1 MSRPEDGGMPTGQ
14 TGNGPTVSPGRP
26 DPDAVRAWLA
36 DLQAR
41 IVAGLEAV
49 DGARFISDPWQREPG
64 FGGLS
69 RVIEGGDAIERGA
82 VLFSDVTVRQMP
94 PSATERRPGL
104 AGRQA
109 RAMGVSLVIHP
120 RNPYAPTVH
129 MNVRCFL
136 AGPSASDRDDD
147 CWWFGGGMDLTPCY
161 PFEEDAI
168 AFHRQCKEALE
179 PFGPQWYPAFKGWCD
194 RYFFLPHRNEAR
206 SIGGVFFDDLSEP
219 GFETS
224 FAMTRAVGEAFL
236 PAYAPILARRKD
248 RPHGERERDFQL
260 LRRGRYVEFNLIY
273 DRGTIFGLKSGGRA
287 ESILCSMP
295 AEARWR
301 YDWQP
306 EPGSPE
312 ARLFTD
318 FLPPRDWV

>member
-1 MSRPEDGGMPTGQ
+1 MS
-14 TGNGPTVSPGRP
+14 GPDQAP
-26 DPDAVRAWLA
+26 VRAWLT

-41 IVAGLEAV
+41 IVAALEAV
-49 DGARFISDPWQREPG
+49 DGGRFVADRWERQAG

-69 RVIEGGDAIERGA
+69 CVLEGGRVIERAA
-82 VLFSDVTVRQMP
+82 VLFSDVSVEQLP
-94 PSATERRPGL
+94 PSASERRPEL
-104 AGRQA
+104 AGRSA

-136 AGPSASDRDDD
+136 AAATARGDDA
-147 CWWFGGGMDLTPCY
+147 CWWFGGGMDLTPVY
-161 PFEEDAI
+161 AFEEDVI
-168 AFHRQCKEALE
+168 GFHRQCKDALD
-179 PFGPQWYPAFKGWCD
+179 PFGPDWHPQFKRWCD
-194 RYFFLPHRNEAR
+194 SYFFLPHRNEAR
-206 SIGGVFFDDLSEP
+206 GVGGVFFDDLNAP

-224 FAMTRAVGEAFL
+224 FAMTRAVGEAFI
-236 PAYAPILARRKD
+236 PAYAPILARRHD
-248 RPHGERERDFQL
+248 HPHGERERDFQL

-318 FLPPRDWV
+318 FLPARDWV

>member
-1 MSRPEDGGMPTGQ
+1 MSQ
-14 TGNGPTVSPGRP
+14 SP
-26 DPDAVRAWLA
+26 DPTRVRDWLTG
-36 DLQAR
+36 LQAR

-49 DGARFISDPWQREPG
+49 DGGRFISDAWQREPG

-69 RVIEGGDAIERGA
+69 RVLEGGQAIERGG
-82 VLFSDVTVRQMP
+82 VLFSDVTVAQMP
-94 PSATERRPGL
+94 PSATERRPEL
-104 AGRQA
+104 AGRRA

-120 RNPYAPTVH
+120 HNPHAPTVH
-129 MNVRCFL
+129 MNVRFFL
-136 AGPSASDRDDD
+136 AEPSARGNDA
-147 CWWFGGGMDLTPCY
+147 CWWFGGGMDLTPSY

-168 AFHRQCKEALE
+168 AFHRQCRDALE
-179 PFGPQWYPAFKGWCD
+179 PFGTQWYPAFKAWCD

-206 SIGGVFFDDLSEP
+206 GIGGVFFDDLCEP

-248 RPHGERERDFQL
+248 LPYGERERDFQL
-260 LRRGRYVEFNLIY
+260 LRRGRYVEFNLIQ
-273 DRGTIFGLKSGGRA
+273 DRGTVFGLKSGGRA

-301 YDWQP
+301 YDWRP

>member
-1 MSRPEDGGMPTGQ
+1 MTTPPGSSASMPAA
-14 TGNGPTVSPGRP
+14 PAAGRP
-26 DPDAVRAWLA
+26 DPAAVRDWLT

-41 IVAGLEAV
+41 IVTALEDV
-49 DGARFISDPWQREPG
+49 DGGRFLTDPWQREAG
-64 FGGLS
+64 FGGVS
-69 RVIEGGDAIERGA
+69 RVIEGSEVIERGA
-82 VLFSDVTVRQMP
+82 VLFSDVTVAQMP
-94 PSATERRPGL
+94 PSASARRPEL
-104 AGRQA
+104 AGRGA

-136 AGPSASDRDDD
+136 AGPSSDGDDG

-161 PFEEDAI
+161 PFEEDVV
-168 AFHRQCKEALE
+168 AFHRQCKQALD
-179 PFGPQWYPAFKGWCD
+179 PFGPRWHPEFKRWCD
-194 RYFFLPHRNEAR
+194 DYFFLPHRNEAR
-206 SIGGVFFDDLSEP
+206 GVGGVFFDDLCEP

-224 FAMTRAVGEAFL
+224 FAMTRAVGEAFI
-236 PAYAPILARRKD
+236 PAYAPILARRAGL
-248 RPHGERERDFQL
+248 PYGERERDFQL
-260 LRRGRYVEFNLIY
+260 LRRGRYVEFNLIH
-273 DRGTIFGLKSGGRA
+273 DRGTVFGLKSGGRA

-318 FLPPRDWV
+318 FLPLRDWV